1 MGEIV
6 ECLDGAVQTELHET
20 GAVETVFVLTA
31 FQDGVVLVLSPSDIG
46 LHGDHPECRIRFG
59 HHLGVPH
66 PAHAAVPVVEG
77 VDGFDVEMGDSPQDR
92 FGQIGSGAP
101 VEQPLDH
108 RRHLGMVRGLV
119 DQSVVLEYPHSD
131 LSESRLLH
139 QSEHQ
144 DIERF
149 QEIIDGP
156 CPPSVESSVCDD
168 SVLNLEDLVEGAEH
182 ILPVDQIDHLQR
194 SHAVPFD
201 G

>member
-20 GAVETVFVLTA
+20 GAVEAVFVLTV

-46 LHGDHPECRIRFG
+46 LQGDHPECRIRFDY
-59 HHLGVPH
+59 HLGVPH

-101 VEQPLDH
+101 VEHPLDH

-119 DQSVVLEYPHSD
+119 DQSAVLEHPHSD

-149 QEIIDGP
+149 QEIIDGS

-182 ILPVDQIDHLQR
+182 CLSVDQIDHLQR
-194 SHAVPFD
+194 VHVVSFY